1 MKRFPATLAL
11 VALAAIGLAAG
22 LATTGLAADPDPPN
36 QGDPD
41 KVLTVSSGYACSG
54 TVVPGAKVEGGGL
67 GPTITVSAP
76 SPIVKVTIKSGS
88 KAEFVDDDWEGDFLS
103 GWITIS
109 QDVSNYVVWTCSGTT
124 TTTTETTPTTTET
137 TPTTTETTPTTT
149 ETTPTTTETT
159 PTTTETT
166 PTSETTPTTTE
177 TTPAVTTTA
186 ESTPTVPAAPFT
198 PPQAPPKPV
207 AKPAGGVAGVQTQPA
222 RPKAPLLPPTA
233 PVTRTA
239 AGANAPTQPELA
251 YTP

>member
-1 MKRFPATLAL
+1 MKRLLAAAAL
-11 VALAAIGLAAG
+11 VAFGVAAG
-22 LATTGLAADPDPPN
+22 LATTSRAADPDPPN

-41 KVLTVSSGYACSG
+41 KVLTVLSGYTCSG
-54 TVVPGAKVEGGGL
+54 TVMPGAKQGDNAGL
-67 GPTITVSAP
+67 GPTITVSATA
-76 SPIVKVTIKSGS
+76 PIVRVTIKSGS
-88 KAEFVDDDWEGDFLS
+88 KATLVSAAWATDYRS
-103 GWITIS
+103 GTITIS
-109 QDVSNYVVWTCSGTT
+109 QDVSNYVVWTCAGTT

-149 ETTPTTTETT
+149 ATTPTTTETT
-159 PTTTETT
+159 PTTETT
-166 PTSETTPTTTE
+166 APTPTTTE
-177 TTPAVTTTA
+177 TTPAVTTA
-186 ESTPTVPAAPFT
+186 ETTPAVPAAPFT
-198 PPQAPPKPV
+198 PPQATATPA